1 LGELGIWIRL
11 HYVYPY
17 PHVDRVIELM
27 ADGRVLPY
35 LDIPFQHASTRILKL
50 MKRPAAAEN
59 TLERIASWRKIA
71 PDITIRSTFIVGFPG
86 ETDRDFDELLD
97 WLRAAQLDRVG
108 CFEYSPVEGAAANA
122 LKEPSVPAQLK
133 AERRERFMQLAA
145 EISARRLAAKVGRT
159 MEVLVDQ
166 VGDGGAAQAVAVARS
181 ASDAPEIDGTVR
193 INGSAQALK
202 RIAVGSM
209 VRVKITASGAYDL
222 EARLA

>member
-1 LGELGIWIRL
+1 
-11 HYVYPY
+11 
-17 PHVDRVIELM
+17 
-27 ADGRVLPY
+27 
-35 LDIPFQHASTRILKL
+35 

-108 CFEYSPVEGAAANA
+108 CFEYSPVEGAAANS
-122 LKEPSVPAQLK
+122 LHEPAVPAALK
-133 AERRERFMQLAA
+133 AERRGRFMELAA

-166 VGDGGAAQAVAVARS
+166 VGDGLAVARS

-193 INGSAQALK
+193 ISGDARALK
-202 RIAVGSM
+202 RIAVGAM
-209 VRVKITASGAYDL
+209 TKVKITASGPYDL
-222 EARLA
+222 EARLAT